1 MLDKLKAGTS
11 LAEVAAADQLKVE
24 SLTGIK
30 RGEPPAPLSALTVD
44 AIFRTVKDAA
54 GSADAAQPPE
64 QVVFRVTDIV
74 VPKLDTASED
84 IKKTQETLTRAL
96 SEDVFAEY
104 ISRLQTEIGVTINES
119 ALSQVVSGGT
129 GDTN

>member
-44 AIFRTVKDAA
+44 AIFRTFKDAA